1 MYTDQKCGRGI
12 APDGS
17 GSANTCMTDPPLSG
31 ASPLP
36 QLVAFQVGVRRG
48 PGGWS
53 TGSDPTGKA
62 LLLCRNGCTP
72 INMWEGACPLPQ
84 LIAFQVGVRRAQ
96 GIGRQVVIQQAK
108 PSCCAG
114 TGVRRSKCGRGLAPD
129 GGLSAKTCLTDPPL
143 SGACPLPHWV
153 VFQVGVRRGP
163 GGWSAGSD
171 PTGKALLLCRKG
183 CTPIKMWEG
192 ACPRWQCV
200 SQYIPD

>member
-17 GSANTCMTDPPLSG
+17 GSANTCITEPPLSGASPLPHWVVFQVGVRRSPGGWSAGSDPTGKALLLCRNGCTPINMWEGLAPDGSVSANTYLTDPPLSG

-53 TGSDPTGKA
+53 VGSGPTGKA
-62 LLLCRNGCTP
+62 LLLCRN
-72 INMWEGACPLPQ
+72 
-84 LIAFQVGVRRAQ
+84 
-96 GIGRQVVIQQAK
+96 
-108 PSCCAG
+108 
-114 TGVRRSKCGRGLAPD
+114 
-129 GGLSAKTCLTDPPL
+129 
-143 SGACPLPHWV
+143 
-153 VFQVGVRRGP
+153 
-163 GGWSAGSD
+163 
-171 PTGKALLLCRKG
+171 G

-200 SQYIPD
+200 SQYMPD